1 MSGRRGGRVVALRR
15 REGRPAR
22 WADAHA
28 PLLAIC
34 LALTRN
40 GFIGEKS
47 IRAFGWVSRY
57 LRGWGDASGAC
68 QKNEIGERHSAREM
82 ESARALDACL
92 DVPPRRRHPVRE
104 RHAPQRLC
112 GRPIASAHRV
122 RGRTNPKRL
131 RFCAIAH
138 TGAVQRRSFVDGFE
152 QVDAAK
158 RQRLS
163 TVLTGLR
170 DAGS

>member
-1 MSGRRGGRVVALRR
+1 MSAEDADGRREKMSGRRGGRVVALRR

-82 ESARALDACL
+82 ESARALDACPYAL
-92 DVPPRRRHPVRE
+92 PRRRHPVRE
-104 RHAPQRLC
+104 RHAFRRLG
-112 GRPIASAHRV
+112 GRPIAIAHRD
-122 RGRTNPKRL
+122 RGCTDPTRLLLTAPIRLKKLTAPKNAEDDCRIK
-131 RFCAIAH
+131 C
-138 TGAVQRRSFVDGFE
+138 
-152 QVDAAK
+152 
-158 RQRLS
+158 
-163 TVLTGLR
+163 
-170 DAGS
+170 